1 MLTTSFENLL
11 SGLPSRVTRVPFLT
25 DIISQQLRNPEF
37 INLNI
42 KWRCKYM
49 QIDMRLFTI
58 SLALLILLFS
68 SRLSSLLARFMP

>member
-37 INLNI
+37 INI

-49 QIDMRLFTI
+49 QIDMCLFTI
-58 SLALLILLFS
+58 SLALLILPFS
-68 SRLSSLLARFMP
+68 SRLSSLLACFMA